1 MKRAAGLAFLALV
14 IATPAFADAPPV
26 HVDGVF
32 RCVMN
37 CRGGLVGARTYVGQS
52 GWQVNLVNADGD
64 STIGYIQ
71 WPSRIWVDKWN
82 EGANV
87 SPDGTKIQLDNGTV
101 WVREVHVVPVQPLY
115 R

>member
-1 MKRAAGLAFLALV
+1 MKHVAGLAFLASV

-26 HVDGVF
+26 NVDGVF
-32 RCVMN
+32 RCVTH
-37 CRGGLVGARTYVGQS
+37 CRAGLEGARAYVGQS
-52 GWQVNLVNADGD
+52 GWQVNLVNEAGD
-64 STIGYIQ
+64 PSVGYIQ

-87 SPDGTKIQLDNGTV
+87 SADGTKIQFDNGTV
-101 WVREVHVVPVQPLY
+101 WVREVPIVPVLRPY

>member
-1 MKRAAGLAFLALV
+1 M
-14 IATPAFADAPPV
+14 IAIPAFADPPPV
-26 HVDGVF
+26 NVDGVF

-37 CRGGLVGARTYVGQS
+37 CRGGLEGARTYVGQS
-52 GWQVNLVNADGD
+52 GWQVNLINESGD
-64 STIGYIQ
+64 SSTGYIQ

-87 SPDGTKIQLDNGTV
+87 SADGTKIQFDHGTV
-101 WVREVHVVPVQPLY
+101 WVREVPVVPVRPY